1 MNDSALLY
9 PVLAMVL
16 LTAIVALVL
25 LARRIGEMKARRIR
39 PQAVAAS
46 RDMASMLDDHRA
58 SDNFR
63 NLFEAPVLFYVAML
77 AGITVHAASAWIV
90 ALAWLFVELRYAHS
104 YVHCTYNRVMH
115 RFKVYCASMP
125 VLFAIWGT
133 LAWRLLQAARA

>member
-25 LARRIGEMKARRIR
+25 LARRIGEMKAQRIR
-39 PQAVAAS
+39 PQAVAAA
-46 RDMASMLDDHRA
+46 RDMTSMLDDHRA

-63 NLFEAPVLFYVAML
+63 NLFEVPVLFYVAML
-77 AGITVHAASAWIV
+77 AGTALHAASAWLIAMAWAFV
-90 ALAWLFVELRYAHS
+90 ALRYAHS

-115 RFKVYCASMP
+115 RFKVYCTSML
-125 VLFAIWGT
+125 VLFVIWGT